1 MEILF
6 DSVNVKLPEF
16 DYKVIKTWLT
26 EVATEN
32 SKKIKALSLIFCD
45 DAFILKTNQKF
56 LNHDYYTDIITFD
69 YSKKSYISGDL
80 IISIDTVLSNSKI
93 FKVDF
98 FHELC
103 RVMVHGVLH
112 LLSFDDKTDDDKKVK
127 RDKENYY
134 LQKLNF
140 RFIV

>member
-16 DYKVIKTWLT
+16 DYKIITTWLT

-45 DAFILKTNQKF
+45 DAFILETNQKF

-80 IISIDTVLSNSKI
+80 IISVDSVLSNSKI
-93 FKVDF
+93 FNVDF
-98 FHELC
+98 FHELY

-112 LLSFDDKTDDDKKVK
+112 LLSFDDKTDDDKKVM

-134 LQKLNF
+134 LQKLF
-140 RFIV
+140 L